1 MDKIT
6 EQNIDIDPSFQQ
18 LCDLIGRGERKIVIG
33 GLQQAAKAFILS
45 LLFRRTAQPLFVIS
59 PTEKE
64 ARAVHQDLAF
74 FLGEEQLFF
83 YPPWDVRSTDMFS
96 FQADDSLRRMEILG
110 HLSQKKTAVFV
121 LPLQALMQRVLPVRA
136 WFDYVETIALGDIRD
151 RDQLVEKLLAG
162 GYKRVSLV
170 EGKGE
175 FGVRGSV
182 LDIFPTTAENPLR
195 LEFLGDELESI
206 RIFSTASQRSAG
218 ELCDFTLFPAGEII
232 LSAAGKQLAVAN
244 IRRRANE
251 LELSALIKNRLVE
264 AVADGF
270 SSSINPLFLPLFY
283 ASADQDGTDR
293 QESPGVLF
301 DYLPPGACLV
311 MDDYFA
317 LQQAELESENEMDR
331 LLLKAGREESFY
343 LEKKSSYLIADDLW
357 ARFED
362 YPQIYIDG
370 IHPGG
375 SGGVDGAPFQEVK
388 FITEKNMLSR
398 DAWKMHAAAEAGP
411 LGFLVEHLKKHV
423 LEGSL
428 VVFLCLG
435 AEEAQRMAHLLS
447 QHDLTVSHDWAAASF
462 WTALKQHHGQGR
474 VIILDGKLSG
484 GFHFP
489 VWKLVVLTEEE
500 LFGRKI
506 ARRRTRPLREG
517 YFLQSFGEL
526 NDGDYAV
533 HTEHGIG
540 LYRGLQKLR
549 IDGLEN
555 DFLLL
560 EYQGGDKLYI
570 PVYRLDVLQ
579 RYMGP
584 SGYLP
589 QLDKLGGN
597 SWEAVKEKIKKSV
610 REMAEE
616 LAAIYGA
623 RQVLEGHSFSLPG
636 GLYDE
641 FCTGFEFEE
650 TPDQAQAIED
660 MEADLADAKPM
671 DRLICGDAGFGKTE
685 VAIRAAFLVAME
697 GKQVAVLV
705 PTTIL
710 AEQHYQTFSRRLKD
724 WPIRV
729 EVINRFKSKAEQ
741 QKIVAA
747 IKEGTVDI
755 VLGTHRLLQ
764 KDIDFKDL
772 GLVVIDEEQQ
782 FGVAHKEKLK
792 KLRTLVDVL
801 TLTATPIPRT
811 LHLSM
816 AGIRD
821 LTVINTPPEDRLP
834 IKTYLVEFDE
844 EVIKEAIRAELAR
857 GGQVFFLHD
866 RVRSIYTMA
875 RFVEKLVPEARVG
888 VVHGR
893 MKPKEIE
900 EAMTRFVR
908 GDNDVLVCTTII
920 GAGLDIPTA
929 NTIIINRADRFG
941 LAQLYQIKGRV
952 GRAKEEGRAY
962 LLIPQG
968 MMLSRDARRRLQA
981 IMDFSEHGSGFR
993 ISYQDLEIRGGGN
1006 ILGASQSGQMSAVG
1020 YELYTELMEQTLRE
1034 VKGQEIQKEERKPEI
1049 HLGVAA
1055 FIPEEYMADMR
1066 QRLITYKRLSL
1077 AETDAELAAI
1087 KEELVDCYGFIPDQ
1101 LRNLLEVLGIK
1112 NLLQKLRG
1120 KKMGYDRKNMIV
1132 SFHQESNVDPARIL
1146 KLAREK
1152 WPAIRLTPDLQLYI
1166 PLPDLKENEILR
1178 EAKGILLLL
1187 STGQRTGEVG

>member
-1 MDKIT
+1 M
-6 EQNIDIDPSFQQ
+6 
-18 LCDLIGRGERKIVIG
+18 
-33 GLQQAAKAFILS
+33 
-45 LLFRRTAQPLFVIS
+45 
-59 PTEKE
+59 
-64 ARAVHQDLAF
+64 
-74 FLGEEQLFF
+74 
-83 YPPWDVRSTDMFS
+83 
-96 FQADDSLRRMEILG
+96 
-110 HLSQKKTAVFV
+110 
-121 LPLQALMQRVLPVRA
+121 
-136 WFDYVETIALGDIRD
+136 
-151 RDQLVEKLLAG
+151 
-162 GYKRVSLV
+162 
-170 EGKGE
+170 
-175 FGVRGSV
+175 
-182 LDIFPTTAENPLR
+182 
-195 LEFLGDELESI
+195 
-206 RIFSTASQRSAG
+206 
-218 ELCDFTLFPAGEII
+218 
-232 LSAAGKQLAVAN
+232 
-244 IRRRANE
+244 
-251 LELSALIKNRLVE
+251 
-264 AVADGF
+264 
-270 SSSINPLFLPLFY
+270 
-283 ASADQDGTDR
+283 
-293 QESPGVLF
+293 
-301 DYLPPGACLV
+301 
-311 MDDYFA
+311 
-317 LQQAELESENEMDR
+317 
-331 LLLKAGREESFY
+331 
-343 LEKKSSYLIADDLW
+343 
-357 ARFED
+357 
-362 YPQIYIDG
+362 
-370 IHPGG
+370 
-375 SGGVDGAPFQEVK
+375 K
-388 FITEKNMLSR
+388 FITEKNTLDR
-398 DAWKMHAAAEAGP
+398 ADWKLHAAADAGP
-411 LGFLVEHLKKHV
+411 LGFLVEHLKKHMA
-423 LEGSL
+423 EGSL

-447 QHDLTVSHDWAAASF
+447 QHDLTISHDWVASSF
-462 WTALKQHHGQGR
+462 WTELQQHHGQGR

-484 GFHFP
+484 GFQLP
-489 VWKLVVLTEEE
+489 AWKLVVLTEEE

-506 ARRRTRPLREG
+506 ARRKPRPLREG

-533 HTEHGIG
+533 HTEHGVG
-540 LYRGLQKLR
+540 LYRGLQKLV
-549 IDGLEN
+549 IAGLEN
-555 DFLLL
+555 DFLVLS
-560 EYQGGDKLYI
+560 YQGGDKLYI

-579 RYMGP
+579 RYIGP

-597 SWEAVKEKIKKSV
+597 SWDAVKEKIKKSV

-650 TPDQAQAIED
+650 TPDQAKAIED

-729 EVINRFKSKAEQ
+729 EVLNRFKTKAEQ
-741 QKIVAA
+741 QQIVAA
-747 IKEGTVDI
+747 IKEGAVDI

-764 KDIDFKDL
+764 ADIDFKDL

-834 IKTYLVEFDE
+834 IKTYLMEFDE
-844 EVIKEAIRAELAR
+844 EVIKEAIEAELAR

-875 RFVEKLVPEARVG
+875 RLVEKIVPAARVS

-893 MKPKEIE
+893 MKPQEIE
-900 EAMTRFVR
+900 AVMTGFVR

-952 GRAKEEGRAY
+952 GRAKEEGQAY

-968 MMLSRDARRRLQA
+968 MMLSSDARRRLQA

-1020 YELYTELMEQTLRE
+1020 YELYTELMEQTMRE

-1066 QRLITYKRLSL
+1066 QRLITYKRLSV
-1077 AETDAELAAI
+1077 AETDAELGAI

-1101 LRNLLEVLGIK
+1101 VGNLLEVLGIK
-1112 NLLQKLRG
+1112 NLLQQLRG
-1120 KKMGYDRKNMIV
+1120 KKMAYDNKNMIV

-1152 WPAIRLTPDLQLYI
+1152 WPTLRLTRDLQLYI
-1166 PLPDLKENEILR
+1166 PLPDLQENDILR
-1178 EAKGILLLL
+1178 EARGILKQL
-1187 STGQRTGEVG
+1187 TRT

>member
-1 MDKIT
+1 MEIIT
-6 EQNIDIDPSFQQ
+6 EQIEEGRETFSPDPLQR
-18 LCDLIGRGERKIVIG
+18 LCDLIGRGERKIAIT
-33 GLQQAAKAFILS
+33 GLQQAAKALIIS
-45 LLFRRTAQPLFVIS
+45 LLFRRAAKPLFIIS

-64 ARAVHQDLAF
+64 ALAIKQDLAF
-74 FLGEEQLFF
+74 FLGEEQIFL
-83 YPPWDVRSTDMFS
+83 YPPWDVRSLDMFS
-96 FQADDSLRRMEILG
+96 FQTDNSLRRMEILG
-110 HLSQKKTAVFV
+110 HLSRKKKALFI
-121 LPLQALMQRVLPVRA
+121 LPLPALMQRVLPVRA
-136 WFDYVETIALGDIRD
+136 WSDYVETIALGDIRD
-151 RDQLVEKLLAG
+151 RDQLVDKLIVG

-175 FGVRGSV
+175 FAVRGSV
-182 LDIFPTTAENPLR
+182 LDIFPVAAEDPLR

-206 RIFSTASQRSAG
+206 RIFSPDSQRSAG
-218 ELCDFTLFPAGEII
+218 EICDFTLFPAGEII
-232 LSAAGKQLAVAN
+232 LSAERKQSASAN

-251 LELSALIKNRLVE
+251 LELSLLTKNRLVE
-264 AVADGF
+264 AVANG
-270 SSSINPLFLPLFY
+270 SSPAINPVFMPLFY
-283 ASADQDGTDR
+283 ESADSQGTVP
-293 QESPGVLF
+293 QEQPSVLF
-301 DYLPPGACLV
+301 DYLPPDACLV
-311 MDDYFA
+311 VDDYFS
-317 LQQAELESENEMDR
+317 LQQAELAVENEMDR
-331 LLLKAGREESFY
+331 LLLKARQEESFY
-343 LEKKSSYLIADDLW
+343 LEKKSSYLPHEELW
-357 ARFED
+357 GRWES
-362 YPQIYIDG
+362 YQQIYIDG
-370 IHPGG
+370 PAAGG
-375 SGGVDGAPFQEVK
+375 SETEPCQAVK
-388 FITEKNMLSR
+388 FITENNLLDR
-398 DAWKMHAAAEAGP
+398 AAWKMQAASETGP
-411 LGFLVEHLKKHV
+411 LGFLAEHLKKRV
-423 LEGSL
+423 AEGLL
-428 VVFLCLG
+428 VVFVCPG

-447 QHDLTVSHDWAAASF
+447 QHDLAVSHDWSAASF
-462 WTALKQHHGQGR
+462 WPELKPHHGQGR
-474 VIILDGKLSG
+474 LVILDGKLSG
-484 GFHFP
+484 GFQLP
-489 VWKLVVLTEEE
+489 AWKLVVLTEEE

-506 ARRRTRPLREG
+506 ARRKTKPLREG
-517 YFLQSFGEL
+517 YFIQSFGEL
-526 NDGDYAV
+526 NEGDYAV
-533 HTEHGIG
+533 HTEHGVGI
-540 LYRGLQKLR
+540 YRGLQKLC

-560 EYQGGDKLYI
+560 EYQGRDKLYL

-584 SGYLP
+584 SGFVP
-589 QLDKLGGN
+589 QLDKLGGS

-623 RQVLEGHSFSLPG
+623 RQVLDGHSFSLPG

-650 TPDQAQAIED
+650 TPDQAKAIED
-660 MEADLADAKPM
+660 MEADLADTKPM

-685 VAIRAAFLVAME
+685 VAIRAAFLAAME

-729 EVINRFKSKAEQ
+729 EVINRFKTKTEQ

-792 KLRTLVDVL
+792 KFRTLVDVL

-821 LTVINTPPEDRLP
+821 LTIINTPPEDRLP

-844 EVIKEAIRAELAR
+844 DLIKEAIQAELAR

-875 RFVEKLVPEARVG
+875 RFVEKLVPEAKVG

-900 EAMTRFVR
+900 EAMTAFVR
-908 GDNDVLVCTTII
+908 GDHNVLVCTTII

-952 GRAKEEGRAY
+952 GRAKEEGKAY
-962 LLIPQG
+962 FLIPQG

-1034 VKGQEIQKEERKPEI
+1034 VKGQEVEKEERKPEI

-1055 FIPEEYMADMR
+1055 FIPEEYMPDMR

-1077 AETDAELAAI
+1077 AETEAELAAI
-1087 KEELVDCYGFIPDQ
+1087 KEELVDCYGFIPGQ
-1101 LRNLLEVLGIK
+1101 LRNLLAVLGIK

-1132 SFHQESNVDPARIL
+1132 SLQQGSDVDPARII
-1146 KLAREK
+1146 KLARER

-1166 PLPDLKENEILR
+1166 PLPDLPEEEILR
-1178 EAKGILLLL
+1178 VAKEILLLL
-1187 STGQRTGEVG
+1187 SSGPRMKS